1 MFSLE
6 RNNSVLNGL
15 RVLDLA
21 DEKGMFCSK
30 LLADMGA
37 DVIKIEPPGGAPA
50 RNIGP
55 FVKDEPHPERSLYFW
70 YHNTSKR
77 GITLN
82 LESGEGQEILRRLIG
97 TADVMVETF
106 PPGYLKELSLDYEV
120 LKELNPCLIMTSIT
134 SFGQTGPYKDYKS
147 CDIVASALGGQMY
160 VCGDWDTPPLKPY
173 GEPAYLVASL
183 FGAIGTLL
191 ALYYRHFRGK
201 GQQVDISMQE
211 CIAAAIE
218 PVNVR
223 YLYDQVV
230 VRRQGSLQWNNAFRL
245 FPCRDGYILL
255 SLFQQWDTL
264 IEWLDSE
271 GMAADL
277 KDEKWRHPEVQLRE
291 KEHIIQVLEQWT
303 RRHTRAELMEQG
315 QLMHFPWAAVNSIK
329 ELWDNPQLL
338 ERGFFIEVSHPEP
351 EASFKYPGAPYKFS
365 RSPWQISRRAPL
377 IGEHNQQILG
387 EELGFSSDEIADL
400 TSRGVI

>member
-1 MFSLE
+1 
-6 RNNSVLNGL
+6 
-15 RVLDLA
+15 LA
-21 DEKGMFCSK
+21 DEKGMSCSK

-37 DVIKIEPPGGAPA
+37 DVIKVEPPGGDPA

-82 LESGEGQEILRRLIG
+82 LESGEGQEIFRRLIG
-97 TADVMVETF
+97 TTDVVVETF
-106 PPGYLKELSLDYEV
+106 SPGYLKKLSLDYGA

-134 SFGQTGPYKDYKS
+134 NFGQTGPYKDYKS
-147 CDIVASALGGQMY
+147 CDLVASALGGQMY
-160 VCGDWDTPPLKPY
+160 VCGAPDTPPLKPY
-173 GEPAYLVASL
+173 GEQAYLVASL
-183 FGAIGTLL
+183 FGAIGTIL
-191 ALYYRHFRGK
+191 ALYYRHFS
-201 GQQVDISMQE
+201 GQGQHVDISMQE
-211 CIAAAIE
+211 CIAAVIE

-223 YLYDQVV
+223 YLYDKVV
-230 VRRQGSLQWNNAFRL
+230 VRRQGNLQWNNAFRL
-245 FPCRDGYILL
+245 FSCRDGYILL

-277 KDEKWRHPEVQLRE
+277 KDEKWRHPEIQLKE

-303 RRHTRAELMEQG
+303 RKHTQAELVEQG
-315 QLMHFPWAAVNSIK
+315 QLMHFPWAAVDSIK

-338 ERGFFIEVSHPEP
+338 ERGFFVEVSHPEQ
-351 EASFKYPGAPYKFS
+351 EASFKYPGVPYKFS
-365 RSPWQISRRAPL
+365 RSPWQISRRAPF

-387 EELGFSSDEIADL
+387 EELGFSKAEIADL
-400 TSRGVI
+400 ASRGVI

>member
-1 MFSLE
+1 MSFSALQ
-6 RNNSVLNGL
+6 GL

-21 DEKGMFCSK
+21 DEKGMFCAK

-37 DVIKIEPPGGAPA
+37 DVIKVEPPGGDPA

-55 FVKDEPHPERSLYFW
+55 FLRDEPNPERSLYFW

-82 LESGEGQEILRRLIG
+82 LESHKGQEILRRLIG
-97 TADVMVETF
+97 TADVIVETF
-106 PPGYLKELSLDYEV
+106 PPGYLKKISLDYEA
-120 LKELNPCLIMTSIT
+120 LKELNPRLIMTSIT
-134 SFGQTGPYKDYKS
+134 SFGQTGPYKDYQS
-147 CDIVASALGGQMY
+147 CDLVASALGGQMY
-160 VCGDWDTPPLKPY
+160 VCGDSDTPPLKPY

-191 ALYYRHFRGK
+191 ALYYRHFSGK

-255 SLFQQWDTL
+255 SLFQQWGTL

-277 KDEKWRHPEVQLRE
+277 KDEKWRHPEVQFKE

-315 QLMHFPWAAVNSIK
+315 QLMHFPWASVNNIE
-329 ELWDNPQLL
+329 ELWHNPQLL
-338 ERGFFIEVSHPEP
+338 ERGFFVEVAHPEQ
-351 EASFKYPGAPYKFS
+351 EASFRYPGAPYKPS

-377 IGEHNQQILG
+377 IGEHNQQILE
-387 EELGFSSDEIADL
+387 EELGFSKAEMAEL
-400 TSRGVI
+400 ASRGVI

>member
-1 MFSLE
+1 
-6 RNNSVLNGL
+6 
-15 RVLDLA
+15 LA
-21 DEKGMFCSK
+21 DEKGMFCAN

-37 DVIKIEPPGGAPA
+37 DVIKVEPPGGEPA

-55 FVKDEPHPERSLYFW
+55 FVKDKPHPERSLYFW
-70 YHNTSKR
+70 YYNTSKR

-82 LESGEGQEILRRLIG
+82 LESHKGQEIFNKLVSA
-97 TADVMVETF
+97 ADVIVETF
-106 PPGYLKELSLDYEV
+106 PPGYLKKFSLDYAT
-120 LKELNPCLIMTSIT
+120 LKELNPRLIMTSIT

-147 CDIVASALGGQMY
+147 CDLVASALGGQMY
-160 VCGDWDTPPLKPY
+160 VCGDSDTPPLKPY
-173 GEPAYLVASL
+173 GEQAYLVASL

-191 ALYYRHFRGK
+191 ALHYRHLS
-201 GQQVDISMQE
+201 GQGQHVDISMQE
-211 CIAAAIE
+211 CAAAAIE

-271 GMAADL
+271 GMVADL
-277 KDEKWRHPEVQLRE
+277 KDGRWRHPEVQLRE

-303 RRHTRAELMEQG
+303 RRHTRAELVEQG

-329 ELWDNPQLL
+329 ELWRNPQLL
-338 ERGFFIEVSHPEP
+338 ERGFFVEVAHPEQDT
-351 EASFKYPGAPYKFS
+351 SFKYPGAPCKFS
-365 RSPWQISRRAPL
+365 RSPWQISRRAPFV
-377 IGEHNQQILG
+377 GEHNQQILE
-387 EELGFSSDEIADL
+387 EELGFSRDEITELA
-400 TSRGVI
+400 SKGVI

>member
-1 MFSLE
+1 MSFFALQ
-6 RNNSVLNGL
+6 GL

-21 DEKGMFCSK
+21 DEKGMFCAK

-37 DVIKIEPPGGAPA
+37 DVIKVEPPGGDPA

-55 FVKDEPHPERSLYFW
+55 FLRDEPHPERSLYFW

-82 LESGEGQEILRRLIG
+82 LESGEGREIFQKLIS
-97 TADVMVETF
+97 TADIVVETF
-106 PPGYLKELSLDYEV
+106 SPGYLKGLGLDYEA
-120 LKELNPCLIMTSIT
+120 LKELNPRLIMTSIT
-134 SFGQTGPYKDYKS
+134 SFGQTGPYKDYRS
-147 CDIVASALGGQMY
+147 CDLVASALGGQMY
-160 VCGDWDTPPLKPY
+160 VCGDADTPPLKPY

-191 ALYYRHFRGK
+191 ALYYRHFSGQ

-277 KDEKWRHPEVQLRE
+277 KDERWRHPEVQLRE
-291 KEHIIQVLEQWT
+291 KEHVIQVLEQWT

-315 QLMHFPWAAVNSIK
+315 QLMHFPWASVNTIE
-329 ELWDNPQLL
+329 ELWHNPQLL
-338 ERGFFIEVSHPEP
+338 ERGFFVEVSHPEQDT
-351 EASFKYPGAPYKFS
+351 SFKYPDAPYKFS

-377 IGEHNQQILG
+377 IGEHNQQILE
-387 EELGFSSDEIADL
+387 EELGFSKAEIAEL
-400 TSRGVI
+400 ASRGVI

>member
-1 MFSLE
+1 VSLLGG
-6 RNNSVLNGL
+6 SDLQGL

-21 DEKGMFCSK
+21 DEKGIFCAK

-37 DVIKIEPPGGAPA
+37 DVIKVEPPGGDPT

-55 FVKDEPHPERSLYFW
+55 FVGDEPHPERGLYFW

-97 TADVMVETF
+97 TADVIVETF
-106 PPGYLKELSLDYEV
+106 PPGYLKELSLDYEA
-120 LKELNPCLIMTSIT
+120 LKEFNPRLIMTSIT
-134 SFGQTGPYKDYKS
+134 SFGQTGPYRDYKS
-147 CDIVASALGGQMY
+147 CDLVASALGGQMY
-160 VCGDWDTPPLKPY
+160 VCGDSDTPPLKPY
-173 GEPAYLVASL
+173 GEQAYQVASL

-191 ALYYRHFRGK
+191 ALYYRHFSGK

-271 GMAADL
+271 GLAADL
-277 KDEKWRHPEVQLRE
+277 KEERWRHPEFQLKE
-291 KEHIIQVLEQWT
+291 KEHVIQVLEQWT

-338 ERGFFIEVSHPEP
+338 ERGFFAEVAHPEQ
-351 EASFKYPGAPYKFS
+351 EASFKYPGAPYKLS
-365 RSPWQISRRAPL
+365 RSPWQVSRRAPL

-400 TSRGVI
+400 ALRGVI